1 MMEKKI
7 VVILCALDAV
17 LLAFS
22 IFLFVSEDRTAP
34 VISYSEEGPVYREGM
49 DDAELLEGVTASDNV
64 DGDVTDSLLIEKI
77 SGTGE
82 GTVIVTYVARDEANN
97 VEKVSR
103 TLEAR
108 GGADREV
115 E

>member
-1 MMEKKI
+1 MEKKI
-7 VVILCALDAV
+7 VVILCVLDV
-17 LLAFS
+17 ILLGFS
-22 IFLFVSEDRTAP
+22 IFLYAGEDRTAP
-34 VISYSEEGPVYREGM
+34 VIVFGEEEPVYREGM
-49 DDAELLEGVTASDNV
+49 DETELLEGVTARDER

-82 GTVIVTYVARDEANN
+82 GSVIVTYVARDEANN

-103 TLEAR
+103 TLKAK

>member
-1 MMEKKI
+1 M
-7 VVILCALDAV
+7 
-17 LLAFS
+17 
-22 IFLFVSEDRTAP
+22 
-34 VISYSEEGPVYREGM
+34 
-49 DDAELLEGVTASDNV
+49 
-64 DGDVTDSLLIEKI
+64 TDSLLIEKI

>member
-1 MMEKKI
+1 M
-7 VVILCALDAV
+7 
-17 LLAFS
+17 
-22 IFLFVSEDRTAP
+22 
-34 VISYSEEGPVYREGM
+34 
-49 DDAELLEGVTASDNV
+49 
-64 DGDVTDSLLIEKI
+64 TDSLLIEKI

-97 VEKVSR
+97 VGKISR

-108 GGADREV
+108 RGADRNV